1 MENEFYHSQLS
12 GGNGGDGL
20 EDLPAAAQ
28 VLINLS
34 LFLLLSPIGFF
45 GMIVAYKI
53 FMARF

>member
-12 GGNGGDGL
+12 GDSGGDGL
-20 EDLPAAAQ
+20 EDLPLAAQ
-28 VLINLS
+28 AAINLS
-34 LFLLLSPIGFF
+34 LFLLLAPIGIF